1 MDQPLISVV
10 LVAWNRRA
18 DLERAIRSVRAQDH
32 PRIEL
37 VVVDN
42 GSTDGTAEMLRSGA
56 FGPMVLCTAPRNL
69 GASVARNVGISV
81 AGGEVI
87 AFMDSDAELP
97 DTDSLSRLVAE
108 LTRDAG
114 LGAVAPAIYSDE
126 ARTRVWLL
134 GGYFLRGCYHDHRRS
149 TSETADPDVLS
160 TCLSLWRAEV
170 LLRSGGFDPAYPFCF
185 EDCDLSVRVR
195 EAGWRFAVRPEV
207 AAIHHCSADGR
218 VREYPS
224 FAHRLYIERSANR
237 HMIQRM
243 GVARY
248 LREVAWLLGRGG
260 RELRRGIYAGYPLG
274 AWRKA
279 RLFLGVPLSTLVR
292 YPAIRAAAGGD
303 WITGAADAAG
313 VKVERTGTVTD

>member
-1 MDQPLISVV
+1 MGHPQISVV

-18 DLERAIRSVRAQDH
+18 DLERAIRSLRAQDH
-32 PRIEL
+32 PRTEL

-42 GSTDGTAEMLRSGA
+42 GSTDGTGEMLRSGSL
-56 FGPMVLCTAPRNL
+56 GPMTLCSAPRNL
-69 GASVARNVGISV
+69 GASVARNVGIGV
-81 AGGEVI
+81 ATGELT

-97 DTDSLSRLVAE
+97 DPDALSRLA
-108 LTRDAG
+108 DA
-114 LGAVAPAIYSDE
+114 LAADARLAAVAPAIYSDT
-126 ARTRVWLL
+126 ARSRVWLL
-134 GGYFLRGCYHDHRRS
+134 GGYFLRGCYHDHARS
-149 TSETADPDVLS
+149 TRETADPDVLS
-160 TCLSLWRAEV
+160 TCFSLWRTEA
-170 LLRSGGFDPAYPFCF
+170 LRQSGGFDPAYPFCF

-195 EAGWRFAVRPEV
+195 AAGWRLGVCPDV
-207 AAIHHCSADGR
+207 SAIHHCSADGR

-260 RELRRGIYAGYPLG
+260 RDLRRGIYAGYPLD

-279 RLFLGVPLSTLVR
+279 RLFLGVPVSTLAR

-303 WITGAADAAG
+303 WITGAAESAG
-313 VKVERTGTVTD
+313 VTVERVGA